1 MKLHR
6 LAVVFAVAV
15 LSAIPSVPAFA
26 QEKPGNVTLVVEM
39 TPKPGAE
46 KQFEAGLKQLSTW
59 YASNNDPQS
68 CVVFVQITGENMGT
82 YSLTFANGC
91 TGPTWTIPCPLRS
104 RCTPQEIAK
113 AMGDTVAKRAVKVYE
128 EIPELNHSSMDHPA
142 KYYEIDTFH
151 VPLDKQ
157 DQFATA
163 VGRLREAIE
172 KTKSPMNISWLA
184 LTEGGEFGTWV
195 LAIGHDSSADFG
207 SPTPD
212 EVLNNAFGK
221 DEANSIANQ
230 ISALIGG
237 HFTEESDRVPS
248 GPQLFSK
255 EINRRPAI
263 AGPFFA
269 ENGPLSLRC
278 DTVVA

>member
-82 YSLTFANGC
+82 YSLVRQWMHWADLDN
-91 TGPTWTIPCPLRS
+91 PVPS
-104 RCTPQEIAK
+104 EEQMHAEIAK

-237 HFTEESDRVPS
+237 HFTEEVIE
-248 GPQLFSK
+248 F
-255 EINRRPAI
+255 RPD
-263 AGPFFA
+263 
-269 ENGPLSLRC
+269 LSYFPKK
-278 DTVVA
+278 